1 MINKTAKIR
10 LLLIEDNKILREGI
24 ISILK
29 PHRDIKIISESG
41 KCGNTILDIHKLRP
55 NVILL
60 DLGLRSRN
68 SLGVVEMFRKE
79 FPGSKVIV
87 MDLVP
92 VQADVIQ
99 FVKAG
104 ASGFI
109 LKDASPD
116 EFLTTIRAVAEGVKV
131 LPPRLDDSL
140 FTQIIEHAVKSGKT
154 KLVNA
159 IKLTKREK
167 EILGFISKG
176 ITNKLIA
183 QKLHVSEYSVKS
195 HIHNILEKLALR
207 TRIETSDFMPVMRT
221 LKVISKNISII
232 NK

>member
-1 MINKTAKIR
+1 MKSKTAEIR

-29 PHRDIKIISESG
+29 PHRDIKIISES
-41 KCGNTILDIHKLRP
+41 CISENTILNIHKLKP

-60 DLGLRSRN
+60 DLGLRSHN
-68 SLGVVEMFRKE
+68 SLVVVETVKKE
-79 FPGSKVIV
+79 FPDSKVIV

-92 VQADVIQ
+92 VHADILQ

-109 LKDASPD
+109 LKDASLD

-131 LPPRLDDSL
+131 LPSRMNDSV
-140 FTQIIEHAVKSGKT
+140 FTQIIEYAIKSGKT
-154 KLVNA
+154 KLIDA

-167 EILGFISKG
+167 EILDLICTGM
-176 ITNKLIA
+176 TNKLIA
-183 QKLHVSEYSVKS
+183 RKLHISEYSVKS

-207 TRIETSDFMPVMRT
+207 TRIETSDFLPGMRT
-221 LKVISKNISII
+221 LKVFSENISII